1 VPDVVAHESGERLLL
16 AARRLRR
23 GPASARAAGGRGE
36 GGGGGGGGGGQP
48 RQERRARLRLG
59 GARGRTDGRQLPAR
73 RRGRKRRCPAA
84 SCTARPWRRRGWCW
98 RGRSAPAGL
107 PPKRASWAGSL
118 VLGNLQPLGAPRWA
132 PGPSENSS
140 GRTACP
146 GAGVMVSAGKGS
158 PRAHDA
164 RGLCRQASRRKGAI
178 HIALWSASPVVSLT
192 APYATCQELPGVS
205 LTQG

>member
-1 VPDVVAHESGERLLL
+1 CP
-16 AARRLRR
+16 RR
-23 GPASARAAGGRGE
+23 GGTRKRRAPPPCSPTPPKRARIGKSRGGEGRRRRRRRRRRRPASAREARAPTL
-36 GGGGGGGGGGQP
+36 GGGP
-48 RQERRARLRLG
+48 RPHRR
-59 GARGRTDGRQLPAR
+59 
-73 RRGRKRRCPAA
+73 PAA
-84 SCTARPWRRRGWCW
+84 PCAATRCTARPWRRRGWCW

-205 LTQG
+205 LTQ

>member
-98 RGRSAPAGL
+98 RPRGHGRNTWASPLAPAPPHTASTSHPAPPRRAAGALPRDLRCTRSA
-107 PPKRASWAGSL
+107 R
-118 VLGNLQPLGAPRWA
+118 RRR
-132 PGPSENSS
+132 S
-140 GRTACP
+140 GRGRPTP
-146 GAGVMVSAGKGS
+146 GRPVGTRLLAHRPAPLAL
-158 PRAHDA
+158 PRQIGAWHQPP
-164 RGLCRQASRRKGAI
+164 RGPPRRP
-178 HIALWSASPVVSLT
+178 WSGP
-192 APYATCQELPGVS
+192 
-205 LTQG
+205 